1 MQTKAKKR
9 VSIVSVSL
17 VKESSFLYEPRRCSS
32 AISAYQL
39 FAPFV
44 ENKDREHVVIA
55 GLNTKHEP
63 TMISVV
69 HIGSV
74 NQSIAVPREIL
85 KPLLL
90 SNAVSCI
97 VCHNHPSSDPS
108 PSANDI
114 QFTKKLRSCCE
125 LLNIE
130 LLDHLIIGFEGRYL
144 SLRAEGYFEK

>member
-1 MQTKAKKR
+1 MKKEAKKR
-9 VSIVSVSL
+9 INIVSVSL

-32 AISAYQL
+32 AINAYQL

-97 VCHNHPSSDPS
+97 VCHNHPSSDPNS
-108 PSANDI
+108 SANDI
-114 QFTKKLRSCCE
+114 QFTKKLRFYFE

-130 LLDHLIIGFEGRYL
+130 LLDYLIIGF
-144 SLRAEGYFEK
+144 

>member
-1 MQTKAKKR
+1 MTKQAQKR
-9 VSIVSVSL
+9 VNIVSVSL
-17 VKESSFLYEPRRCSS
+17 VRESSFLYEPRRCSS
-32 AISAYQL
+32 AVSAYQL

-44 ENKDREHVVIA
+44 EDKDREHVVIA

-63 TMISVV
+63 TIISVV

-74 NQSIAVPREIL
+74 NQSIAIPRDIL

-97 VCHNHPSSDPS
+97 VCHNHPSSDPR

-130 LLDHLIIGFEGRYL
+130 LLDHLIIGFEGNYL
-144 SLRAEGYFEK
+144 SLRAEGYFS

>member
-1 MQTKAKKR
+1 MTKQAQKR
-9 VSIVSVSL
+9 VNIVSVSL
-17 VKESSFLYEPRRCSS
+17 VRESSFLYEPRRCSS
-32 AISAYQL
+32 AVSAYQL

-44 ENKDREHVVIA
+44 EDKDREHVVIA
-55 GLNTKHEP
+55 GLNTKYEP

-74 NQSIAVPREIL
+74 NQSIAIPRDIL

-97 VCHNHPSSDPS
+97 VCHNHPSSDPR

-130 LLDHLIIGFEGRYL
+130 LLDHLIIGFEGNYL
-144 SLRAEGYFEK
+144 SLRAEGYFS

>member
-1 MQTKAKKR
+1 MKKEAKKR

-17 VKESSFLYEPRRCSS
+17 VKEASFLYEPRRCSS

-55 GLNTKHEP
+55 GLNTKREP

-114 QFTKKLRSCCE
+114 QFTKKLRSCCD